1 MAGQGLNA
9 GIDESV
15 AVEAGWCS
23 LESSQYCY
31 LYCCNMIESLI
42 IKKIQRITKTKSI
55 SFKETFF

>member
-42 IKKIQRITKTKSI
+42 IKKKY
-55 SFKETFF
+55 KELPKLRV

>member
-42 IKKIQRITKTKSI
+42 IKKNTKNYQN
-55 SFKETFF
+55 